1 MLVSLSYYDL
11 FLLKARTVNRLLKM
25 QEEALDLPNNVKSDV
40 AASFQQVA
48 FHHVS
53 NRTNRA
59 IKWCQE
65 NLEEK
70 LSSLVWK
77 ICIRLITKGCIRRR
91 C

>member
-1 MLVSLSYYDL
+1 M
-11 FLLKARTVNRLLKM
+11 KM
-25 QEEALDLPNNVKSDV
+25 HEEASELPKNVKSDV

-65 NLEEK
+65 NVGEK

-77 ICIRLITKGCIRRR
+77 NASLA
-91 C
+91 